1 MKTFR
6 VLYHMVRADFLERVR
21 RYSFLLSL
29 SFSIYLG
36 YAVYAG
42 QVRLQLGNYRGVNNS
57 AWLGS
62 VITLLATTF
71 LTIVGFYIVKNTI
84 QRDRETRV
92 GQILATTPMSKSFYT
107 ISKTLSNFAV
117 LAAMVLILVLAAIV
131 IQIIHGDDGH
141 INLFALC
148 VPVLVFALCAVA
160 VTSALAVLF
169 ESVPG
174 LSGGFGNILY
184 FFLWIFLVSMS
195 AAAMV
200 NGQSMTVYHRFADFT
215 GLVSVMGQMEARLH
229 AIDPLY
235 KGGSSFGIGNL
246 NSTNKVF
253 LWSGL
258 QWNAIILLSRVMWV
272 GIAGAIALVASI
284 FFDRFDPSRTR
295 TTFDK
300 KRNVAVQPELQKQV
314 IANLRPSIIS
324 RLFAA
329 RTSITVKNR
338 FMVLVVAEFRL
349 QIRGRSWWW
358 YAGAAGLFLACLFSP
373 LDESRSGVILAAWIW
388 PILLW
393 SEMGTR
399 EARFS
404 TTSLIYSA
412 RNAFPGQLLASW
424 TAGFLIAL
432 LAGGGLGL
440 RLLAAG
446 DFSGMAAWLAGS
458 LFIPSLA
465 LALGVC
471 TGGRKAFEAL
481 YTAWWYIGPLH
492 HAPGIDFMGSTPAS
506 SSPVAYTIGSALLL
520 VIAFAWRKSQLA
532 YA

>member
-36 YAVYAG
+36 YAVYTG
-42 QVRLQLGNYRGVNNS
+42 RVRLQLGNYRGVNNS

-62 VITLLATTF
+62 VIALLATTL
-71 LTIVGFYIVKNTI
+71 LTLVGFYIVKNTI

-107 ISKTLSNFAV
+107 ISKMLSNFAV
-117 LAAMVLILVLAAIV
+117 LAAMVLILVLAAIL
-131 IQIIHGDDGH
+131 IQLIHGDDGH
-141 INLFALC
+141 IDLFALC
-148 VPVLVFALCAVA
+148 APVLVFALCAVA

-169 ESVPG
+169 ESIPG
-174 LSGGFGNILY
+174 LRAGVGNVLY
-184 FFLWIFLVSMS
+184 FFLWVFLVSMS

-200 NGQSMTVYHRFADFT
+200 NGQAMTAYHRFADFT
-215 GLVSVMGQMEARLH
+215 GLVSIMGQMEAHLH
-229 AIDPLY
+229 AIDPQY
-235 KGGSSFGIGNL
+235 KGGSSFGIGDL

-253 LWSGL
+253 LWTGL
-258 QWNAIILLSRVMWV
+258 QWNGIILLSRAMWA
-272 GIAGAIALVASI
+272 GIAVAIAFLASL
-284 FFDRFDPSRTR
+284 FFDRFDPSSARIALR
-295 TTFDK
+295 K
-300 KRNVAVQPELQKQV
+300 KKSAVVKPKSQRQV
-314 IANLRPSIIS
+314 NLEPSILS
-324 RLFAA
+324 KLFAA
-329 RTSITVKNR
+329 RPSVRMRNR

-358 YAGAAGLFLACLFSP
+358 YAGAAALFLACLFSP
-373 LDESRSGVILAAWIW
+373 LSASRSGIILAAWIW

-399 EARFS
+399 EVRFS
-404 TTSLIYSA
+404 TTSLIYST
-412 RNAFPGQLLASW
+412 RNAFPEQLLALW
-424 TAGFLIAL
+424 TSGFLVAVL
-432 LAGGGLGL
+432 TGGGLGL

-446 DFSGMAAWLAGS
+446 DFTGLESWLAAA

-471 TGGRKAFEAL
+471 TSGRKAFEAL

-492 HAPGIDFMGSTPAS
+492 HAPGIDFMATTPAS
-506 SSPVAYTIGSALLL
+506 SNPLGYTVASALL
-520 VIAFAWRKSQLA
+520 VASAYAWRRTRLA

>member
-1 MKTFR
+1 VKTFR

-29 SFSIYLG
+29 CFSIYLG
-36 YAVYAG
+36 YAVYSG
-42 QVRLQLGNYRGVNNS
+42 QVRLQLGNYRGVSNS

-71 LTIVGFYIVKNTI
+71 LTLVGFYIVKNTI

-92 GQILATTPMSKSFYT
+92 GQILATTPMSKAFYT

-117 LAAMVLILVLAAIV
+117 LATMVLILVLAAIV
-131 IQIIHGDDGH
+131 IQLIHGDDGH
-141 INLFALC
+141 ISLFALC
-148 VPVLVFALCAVA
+148 APVLVFALCAVT
-160 VTSALAVLF
+160 VTAALAVFF
-169 ESVPG
+169 ESVPA
-174 LSGGFGNILY
+174 LSGGVGNILY

-200 NGQSMTVYHRFADFT
+200 NGQSMTVYHRLADFT

-235 KGGSSFGIGNL
+235 KGGSSFGIGDL
-246 NSTNKVF
+246 NATNKVF
-253 LWSGL
+253 LWTGL
-258 QWNAIILLSRVMWV
+258 QWNAIILLSRAMWV
-272 GIAGAIALVASI
+272 GIAGLIALLASI
-284 FFDRFDPSRTR
+284 FFDRFDPSRAR
-295 TTFDK
+295 TNLSRK
-300 KRNVAVQPELQKQV
+300 KSATVESQPQKQV
-314 IANLRPSIIS
+314 VGNLRPSIVS
-324 RLFAA
+324 RLIAA
-329 RTSITVKNR
+329 RPSIRMKNS
-338 FMVLVVAEFRL
+338 FLVLVTAEFRL

-358 YAGAAGLFLACLFSP
+358 YAGAAALFFSCLFSP
-373 LDESRSGVILAAWIW
+373 IDSSRSGVILVAWIW

-412 RNAFPGQLLASW
+412 RSAFPGQLLASW
-424 TAGFLIAL
+424 AAGFLVAL
-432 LAGGGLGL
+432 LTGGGLGL
-440 RLLAAG
+440 RLLALG
-446 DFSGMAAWLAGS
+446 DFLGLGAWLAGA

-465 LALGVC
+465 LALGVF
-471 TGGRKAFEAL
+471 TGGRRAFEAV

-492 HAPGIDFMGSTPAS
+492 HAPGIDFMATTPAS
-506 SSPVAYTIGSALLL
+506 SNPLGYIVASALL
-520 VIAFAWRKSQLA
+520 VATAYVWRKTRLA

>member
-36 YAVYAG
+36 YAVYTG
-42 QVRLQLGNYRGVNNS
+42 KVQLRFGDYRGVSNS

-71 LTIVGFYIVKNTI
+71 LTLVGFYIVKNTI

-107 ISKTLSNFAV
+107 VSKTLSNFAV
-117 LAAMVLILVLAAIV
+117 LAAMVLILMLAAIV
-131 IQIIHGDDGH
+131 IQLIHGNGH
-141 INLFALC
+141 INLFVLC
-148 VPVLVFALCAVA
+148 APVLFFALSAVA
-160 VTSALAVLF
+160 VTAALAVLF

-174 LSGGFGNILY
+174 LRGGIGNILY
-184 FFLWIFLVSMS
+184 FFLWIFLLSMS
-195 AAAMV
+195 AASMV
-200 NGQSMTVYHRFADFT
+200 GGQSMSVYHRFTDFT
-215 GLVSVMGQMEARLH
+215 GLVSVAGQMEARLH
-229 AIDPLY
+229 ALDPLY
-235 KGGSSFGIGNL
+235 NGGSSFGVSDINR
-246 NSTNKVF
+246 TNRVF
-253 LWSGL
+253 LWTGL
-258 QWNAIILLSRVMWV
+258 QWNAIILLSRAMWV
-272 GIAGAIALVASI
+272 GIAGAIALLASI
-284 FFDRFDPSRTR
+284 FFDRFDPSRAWIR
-295 TTFDK
+295 FSRK
-300 KRNVAVQPELQKQV
+300 ERMPVQPKLPRQAAAKLQ
-314 IANLRPSIIS
+314 PSILS
-324 RLFAA
+324 RVFAA
-329 RTSITVKNR
+329 MPNIKIKSP
-338 FMVLVVAEFRL
+338 FLVLVVAEFRL
-349 QIRGRSWWW
+349 LVRGRSWWW
-358 YAGAAGLFLACLFSP
+358 YAVTAALFVACLFS
-373 LDESRSGVILAAWIW
+373 SISATRSGIILAAWIW

-404 TTSLIYSA
+404 TSSLIYSA

-424 TAGFLIAL
+424 TAGFLLAL
-432 LAGGGLGL
+432 LTGGGLGL

-446 DFSGMAAWLAGS
+446 EFFSLGAWLAGA

-492 HAPGIDFMGSTPAS
+492 HAHGIDFMATTPAS
-506 SSPVAYTIGSALLL
+506 SNPLSYTIASAVLLATAL
-520 VIAFAWRKSQLA
+520 AWRKTRLA

>member
-1 MKTFR
+1 MKALR
-6 VLYHMVRADFLERVR
+6 ILYHMVRADFLERVR

-42 QVRLQLGNYRGVNNS
+42 QIHLQLANYRGVNNS

-71 LTIVGFYIVKNTI
+71 LTLIGFYIVKNTI

-117 LAAMVLILVLAAIV
+117 LATMVLILVLAAIV
-131 IQIIHGDDGH
+131 IQLIHGNDGH
-141 INLFALC
+141 IDLFALC
-148 VPVLVFALCAVA
+148 APVLVFALCSVA

-174 LSGGFGNILY
+174 LSGGVGNILY
-184 FFLWIFLVSMS
+184 FFLWVTLVSMS

-235 KGGSSFGIGNL
+235 KGGSSFGIGDL
-246 NSTNKVF
+246 NSTNRVF
-253 LWSGL
+253 LWTGL
-258 QWNAIILLSRVMWV
+258 EWNSIILLSRAMWV
-272 GIAGAIALVASI
+272 GIAAAVALLASI

-295 TTFDK
+295 TKFGRK
-300 KRNVAVQPELQKQV
+300 KNVVVQPELHKQV
-314 IANLRPSIIS
+314 VADLQPTLLSRLLSARPSI
-324 RLFAA
+324 RM
-329 RTSITVKNR
+329 KNR
-338 FMVLVVAEFRL
+338 FLVLVLAEFRL

-358 YAGAAGLFLACLFSP
+358 YAGAAALFLACLFSS
-373 LDESRSGVILAAWIW
+373 LSESRSGVILAAWIW

-404 TTSLIYSA
+404 TASLIYSS

-424 TAGFLIAL
+424 MAGFLVAL
-432 LAGGGLGL
+432 LTGGGLGL

-446 DFSGMAAWLAGS
+446 DFKGLGAWLAGA

-481 YTAWWYIGPLH
+481 YTAWWYVGPLH
-492 HAPGIDFMGSTPAS
+492 HAPGIDFMATTPAS
-506 SSPVAYTIGSALLL
+506 SNALGYTIASALLL
-520 VIAFAWRKSQLA
+520 ATAYAWLKTRLA

>member
-29 SFSIYLG
+29 FFSIYLG
-36 YAVYAG
+36 YTVYTG
-42 QVRLQLGNYRGVNNS
+42 QVRLQLGDYRGVSNS

-62 VITLLATTF
+62 VITLLANTF
-71 LTIVGFYIVKNTI
+71 LTLIGFYIVKNTI

-107 ISKTLSNFAV
+107 ISKALSNFAV
-117 LAAMVLILVLAAIV
+117 LAAMVLILVLAAVV
-131 IQIIHGDDGH
+131 IQLIHGDGH
-141 INLFALC
+141 INPFTLCAPVLAFALC
-148 VPVLVFALCAVA
+148 SVA
-160 VTSALAVLF
+160 VTGAFAVLF
-169 ESVPG
+169 ESIPG
-174 LSGGFGNILY
+174 LSGGFGNVVY
-184 FFLWIFLVSMS
+184 FFLWVFLISLS

-200 NGQSMTVYHRFADFT
+200 NGQSMSVYHRFADFT
-215 GLVSVMGQMEARLH
+215 GLVSIMGQMEARVH

-235 KGGSSFGIGNL
+235 KGGSSFGIGEL
-246 NSTNKVF
+246 NSTHKVF
-253 LWSGL
+253 LWTGL
-258 QWNAIILLSRVMWV
+258 QWNAVILLSRVMWI
-272 GIAGAIALVASI
+272 GIAGSIALLASI
-284 FFDRFDPSRTR
+284 FFDRFDPSRAR
-295 TTFDK
+295 ARLS
-300 KRNVAVQPELQKQV
+300 RNAPKTKSQKQV
-314 IANLRPSIIS
+314 AASQRPGILSRLLAARPSIK
-324 RLFAA
+324 
-329 RTSITVKNR
+329 VKNS

-349 QIRGRSWWW
+349 QVRGRGWWW
-358 YAGAAGLFLACLFSP
+358 YAIAAGLFLGCLFSP
-373 LDESRSGVILAAWIW
+373 IDAARSGVILVAWIW

-404 TTSLIYSA
+404 TSSLIYSA

-424 TAGFLIAL
+424 IAGFLIAL
-432 LAGGGLGL
+432 LTGGGLGL

-446 DFSGMAAWLAGS
+446 DFSGLGAWLAAA

-471 TGGRKAFEAL
+471 TDGRKAFEAL
-481 YTAWWYIGPLH
+481 YIAWWYVGPLH
-492 HAPGIDFMGSTPAS
+492 HIPGIDFMATTPAS
-506 SSPVAYTIGSALLL
+506 SNPVGYTVASALLL
-520 VIAFAWRKSQLA
+520 VTAYAWRRTRLA